1 MSEPFK
7 TPVNPED
14 GEVVNGFE
22 YADRIVELSELI
34 RTGKQ
39 YDADMFGKAYTVETA
54 DTEEINTTLRADI
67 NPGEIYEPRR
77 LLLHPTSG
85 DVIFMFSLIDPSKN
99 ETEQD
104 HQTQMGFYW
113 SDMADMLPTFH
124 AEIASKVP
132 HLAKLV
138 KKNMQVIGSRRKII
152 EAINR
157 GLVQRSMKWELE
169 REERLA
175 KLRADFYTK
184 SDDTGMF

>member
-1 MSEPFK
+1 
-7 TPVNPED
+7 
-14 GEVVNGFE
+14 
-22 YADRIVELSELI
+22 
-34 RTGKQ
+34 
-39 YDADMFGKAYTVETA
+39 
-54 DTEEINTTLRADI
+54 
-67 NPGEIYEPRR
+67 
-77 LLLHPTSG
+77 
-85 DVIFMFSLIDPSKN
+85 MFSLIDPSKN